1 MKTGTRKTTMFLI
14 TFLTTALFAF
24 SALLSGV
31 KFQGN
36 DVVIIIVVL
45 VSCGGW
51 FAGMNVGE
59 WFASALKT
67 KYESK
72 QQ

>member
-1 MKTGTRKTTMFLI
+1 MKTGTRKITMFLI

-31 KFQGN
+31 QFQGN
-36 DVVIIIVVL
+36 DVVMIIVVL
-45 VSCGGW
+45 VACGGW

-59 WFASALKT
+59 WFAGALKT